1 MNNVYEGLNAYKTYL
16 AIRNHFNTDYD
27 YFKYNGKLKVSNDSF
42 LKRRDK
48 FFFAKLERNYRNNEL
63 VYFFVANFLDNDSSW
78 SGSLVGSESEKK
90 YLEWRKRIES
100 LKYTFK
106 TECEKIQNEIEYKDI
121 PFDEFFRVLG
131 ANHPRLLGWQL
142 GGHISLETFTI
153 MDGILNFTKQ
163 WNSHLKDDIMYYTV
177 RDKSNKYKPFL
188 QVDLQAYR
196 KIMKSVFTS

>member
-90 YLEWRKRIES
+90 YK
-100 LKYTFK
+100 
-106 TECEKIQNEIEYKDI
+106 
-121 PFDEFFRVLG
+121 
-131 ANHPRLLGWQL
+131 
-142 GGHISLETFTI
+142 
-153 MDGILNFTKQ
+153 
-163 WNSHLKDDIMYYTV
+163 
-177 RDKSNKYKPFL
+177 
-188 QVDLQAYR
+188 
-196 KIMKSVFTS
+196 MKSIIKTLTSTSFLEFWTPIILAYLVGNLVAILALKHLLSWMGY

>member
-1 MNNVYEGLNAYKTYL
+1 MNNVYEGLKAYKTYL

-63 VYFFVANFLDNDSSW
+63 IYFFVANFLDNDSSW

-100 LKYTFK
+100 LKYNFK
-106 TECEKIQNEIEYKDI
+106 TECEKIQN
-121 PFDEFFRVLG
+121 
-131 ANHPRLLGWQL
+131 
-142 GGHISLETFTI
+142 
-153 MDGILNFTKQ
+153 
-163 WNSHLKDDIMYYTV
+163 
-177 RDKSNKYKPFL
+177 
-188 QVDLQAYR
+188 
-196 KIMKSVFTS
+196 